1 MAAKNRETILLV
13 VVAVVG
19 LAGLAILQFS
29 RKSPANR
36 SAERALI
43 QAENRND
50 GADAQAMAPIQKI
63 PGELLRTSEDPEQDK
78 PFRFLMRKFSQGAT
92 YELDMGD
99 GTPRKEFAGGAV
111 QHTFRRPGPCC
122 VTLFAR
128 YEGQEVQLDT
138 LCKVVA
144 HRKQDAV
151 PAPIIDF

>member
-36 SAERALI
+36 SADRALI
-43 QAENRND
+43 QAQNRND
-50 GADAQAMAPIQKI
+50 GADAQALAPIQKI
-63 PGELLRTSEDPEQDK
+63 PGELLRTSEDPEQDR
-78 PFRFLMRKFSQGAT
+78 PFRFLMSKYSQGAI

-99 GTPRKEFAGGAV
+99 GSPRKAFADGAV
-111 QHTFRRPGPCC
+111 VHTFRRTGDYYI
-122 VTLFAR
+122 TLYAR
-128 YEGQEVQLDT
+128 YEGQEVKLDT
-138 LCKVVA
+138 LHKVVA
-144 HRKQDAV
+144 HRKVDAV